1 MREARS
7 PIFAELDRV
16 GASFRK
22 AGAADY
28 ISATFRSDGVK
39 PTGPPH
45 EHPRRAWLGPEWRA
59 LELLRALP
67 DDPGVDAAWRALEA

>member
-39 PTGPPH
+39 THRAAPRAPPTRMAG
-45 EHPRRAWLGPEWRA
+45 AGMA
-59 LELLRALP
+59 GVGVA
-67 DDPGVDAAWRALEA
+67 PGVAG